1 MKKPS
6 CGWCSE
12 LRKSHVLLSEQ
23 HDAYF
28 NTAGA
33 SGSEEAEAACVE

>member
-1 MKKPS
+1 MKTTS
-6 CGWCSE
+6 CGWCSQ
-12 LRKSHVLLSEQ
+12 LSKYRILLSTQ

-33 SGSEEAEAACVE
+33 SGSEEAEATCVE